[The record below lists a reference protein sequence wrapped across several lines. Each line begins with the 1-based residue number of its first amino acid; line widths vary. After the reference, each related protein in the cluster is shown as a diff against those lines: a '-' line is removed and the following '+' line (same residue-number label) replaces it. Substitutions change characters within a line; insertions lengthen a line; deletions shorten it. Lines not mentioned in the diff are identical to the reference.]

1 MENGNK
7 IEARNRRF
15 EEAVVLAN
23 SLATLPQKYWGAAE
37 QADFEVVA
45 RAAKPAAFRQAKYKG
60 WNLYIN
66 DMEITQAAAEAA
78 WESINYLRRQ
88 GKEVEAPL
96 FSSILSQKIADALEL
111 RGSAELGQRHGRCTR
126 RKAYRV
132 RQLQESGYTPEE
144 IQAKLNISQYQFEAY
159 LDASYDYDGGI
170 RSATAEEERR
180 WADELIEEVGF
191 DRDLFWSR
199 SYALIRAAAEE
210 KKLPYN
216 APDYWELRED
226 HIDATLREMGSWL
239 CVSYERVRQIHD
251 KIVDFLKKNID
262 KLVDWD

>member
-1 MENGNK
+1 MENKAQTRNK
-7 IEARNRRF
+7 RIAEA
-15 EEAVVLAN
+15 AVLAN
-23 SLATLPQKYWGAAE
+23 SLATLPQKFWGVSE
-37 QADFEVVA
+37 QRDFEIVA

-60 WNLYIN
+60 WDLYIN

-88 GKEVEAPL
+88 QKKAAAPL

-132 RQLQESGYTPEE
+132 RQLQEAGCTPEE
-144 IQAKLNISQYQFEAY
+144 IQAKLNISAYQYEAY

-180 WADELIEEVGF
+180 WAEELIEEVGF
-191 DRDLFWSR
+191 DRDLFWRR
-199 SYALIRAAAEE
+199 SYELICAASAAGN
-210 KKLPYN
+210 LPYN
-216 APDYWELRED
+216 APDYWELREE
-226 HIDATLREMGSWL
+226 HIDATLREMGNWL

-251 KIVDFLKKNID
+251 KIVDFLKKNINQ
-262 KLVDWD
+262 LVDWD

>member
-1 MENGNK
+1 MNK
-7 IEARNRRF
+7 IERRNQKF
-15 EEAVVLAN
+15 EEAVILAN
-23 SLATLPQKYWGAAE
+23 SLATLPQKYWGAQE
-37 QADFEVVA
+37 QIDFEAVA

-60 WNLYIN
+60 WNCYLQ
-66 DMEITQAAAEAA
+66 DSEITQAAAEAA
-78 WESINYLRRQ
+78 WEAINYLRRNH
-88 GKEVEAPL
+88 KEAEAPL

-132 RQLQESGYTPEE
+132 RQLQEAGFTPEE

-180 WADELIEEVGF
+180 WAEELVAEVGF
-191 DRDLFWSR
+191 DRDLFWRR
-199 SYALIRAAAEE
+199 SYELICAAVAAGN
-210 KKLPYN
+210 LPYN
-216 APDYWELRED
+216 APDYWELREN
-226 HIDATLREMGSWL
+226 HVDATLKEMGSWL
-239 CVSYERVRQIHD
+239 CISYERVRQIHE
-251 KIVDFLKKNID
+251 KIIDFLKKNID